1 MKFDKQLEQ
10 SAWERMR
17 FQTVAL
23 INSERKRKDQ
33 LKLRDLVQFEWER
46 EINEEKL
53 KADRKKVQFIMAKA
67 QKEFDK
73 KAKKNKK

>member
-33 LKLRDLVQFEWER
+33 IKLKDLAVFEWEK
-46 EINEEKL
+46 ELNHEKI
-53 KADRKKVQFIMAKA
+53 KADRKKVQFIMAQA

-73 KAKKNKK
+73 KAKKNK